1 MTRKQSGG
9 VNIKDSSVNARGDIV
24 GRDKLEQYVYSES
37 VEEKGGF
44 AFQIERIVIFVFSLL
59 ISGAI
64 FITIGALIGGG
75 IGGEGGAIIG
85 GTIGLI
91 LAIGIAI
98 ANTSNVSRYKQ

>member
-9 VNIKDSSVNARGDIV
+9 VNIKDSSVNASGDIV
-24 GRDKLEQYVYSES
+24 GRDKIEQNVYSES

-64 FITIGALIGGG
+64 FITIGALIGG
-75 IGGEGGAIIG
+75 
-85 GTIGLI
+85 
-91 LAIGIAI
+91 
-98 ANTSNVSRYKQ
+98 